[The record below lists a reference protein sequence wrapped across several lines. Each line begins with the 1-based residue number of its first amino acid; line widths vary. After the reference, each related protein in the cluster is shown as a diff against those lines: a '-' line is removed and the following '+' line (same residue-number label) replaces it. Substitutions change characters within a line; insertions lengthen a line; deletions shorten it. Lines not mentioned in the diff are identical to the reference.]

1 MSNRR
6 ASASPIPELP
16 PVTIATFASGMGSVS
31 GIGGA
36 LRGRRARRVS
46 GAMFAPSQYIPARR
60 APYTCPV
67 NAARAIVLF
76 AFVLVLGVPL
86 LMRPAESRDVPDNA
100 RRLVVVTPHVQQ
112 IRDEFAFAFNDW
124 HQRHYNEPVVID
136 FRTPGGTSEI
146 IRLLQSQYEAAVRN
160 GQFRVEPDGSVFM
173 QAGTIPFDLMFG
185 GGSYDHGR
193 LVSAGP
199 RVRATGPDG
208 AATET
213 PVPMSAPAGF
223 NEEQLDDWYG
233 ENAIGAERLYHPE
246 QYWLGTA
253 LSSFGIVYNTDI
265 LAELRGGDASA
276 PEDFDALTDPRLVGW
291 IALADPRFSGSITT
305 TFDSILSNQGWDG
318 GWRTLR
324 AMSANT
330 RYFTNSATK
339 PPIDVSQGEAAAGLA
354 IDFYGRGQAQSI
366 ARPGQAPE
374 TVRVGYVDPAGSVY
388 IDADPVSLLRGGP
401 SPELAKRFIEFCL
414 TKEAQ
419 ALWQFPA
426 RTSAD
431 SERNPVG
438 ESGERMGPRRHELR
452 RLPVRRVMYDPDG
465 PYFEHFRDRVDAFAI
480 ASQTRPRGWRSA
492 IGPLMG
498 AFAIDTADDVRNAW
512 RALHRLRD
520 AGSNPE
526 LADEL
531 EAMFFSMPPHLMPD
545 GTELAFNEANYSV
558 IRNSWR
564 DPEHPEWAK
573 RSEIRYAKYFRETY
587 REITT
592 RAEAAVRASERAA
605 R

>member
-1 MSNRR
+1 M
-6 ASASPIPELP
+6 
-16 PVTIATFASGMGSVS
+16 
-31 GIGGA
+31 
-36 LRGRRARRVS
+36 
-46 GAMFAPSQYIPARR
+46 
-60 APYTCPV
+60 
-67 NAARAIVLF
+67 NAARVIVLL

-86 LMRPAESRDVPDNA
+86 LMRPAESREIPDNA
-100 RRLVVVTPHVQQ
+100 RRLVIVTPHVQQ
-112 IRDEFAFAFNDW
+112 IRDEFALAFNDW
-124 HQRHYNEPVVID
+124 HQRHHGEPVVLD

-160 GQFRVEPDGSVFM
+160 GQYRLEPDGSVFM
-173 QAGTIPFDLMFG
+173 QPGTIPFDLMFG

-199 RVRATGPDG
+199 RIRVPNEDG
-208 AATET
+208 SIREIA
-213 PVPMSAPAGF
+213 VPMSAPAGF
-223 NEEQLDDWYG
+223 SPAQLDMWFG

-265 LAELRGGDASA
+265 LAELRGGDAT
-276 PEDFDALTDPRLVGW
+276 PPQDFEALTDPRLVGW

-305 TFDSILSNQGWDG
+305 TFDSILSNQGWDR

-388 IDADPVSLLRGGP
+388 IDADPISLLRGGP
-401 SPELAKRFIEFCL
+401 SPELARRFIEFCL
-414 TKEAQ
+414 TEEAQ

-426 RTSAD
+426 RTSPDHAN
-431 SERNPVG
+431 NPVG

-452 RLPVRRVMYDPDG
+452 RLPVRRVMYDEH
-465 PYFEHFRDRVDAFAI
+465 FEHFRDRVRAFEI
-480 ASQTRPRGWRSA
+480 ASETTPQGWRSA

-498 AFAIDTADDVRNAW
+498 AFGIDTADEVRTAW
-512 RALHRLRD
+512 RTLHRLRS
-520 AGSNPE
+520 AGTHPE

-531 EAMFFSMPPHLMPD
+531 EAMFFSMPTHLMPD
-545 GTELAFNEANYSV
+545 GSELPFTEANYAR

-564 DPEHPEWAK
+564 DPEHPEWAT
-573 RSEIRYAKYFRETY
+573 RSEIRYARFFRETY
-587 REITT
+587 REIT
-592 RAEAAVRASERAA
+592 RRGEAALREAPRAA